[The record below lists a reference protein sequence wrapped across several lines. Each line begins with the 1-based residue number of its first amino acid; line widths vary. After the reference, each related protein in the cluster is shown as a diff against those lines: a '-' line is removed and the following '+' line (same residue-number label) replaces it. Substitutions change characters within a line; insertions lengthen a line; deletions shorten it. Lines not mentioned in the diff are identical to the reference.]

1 VPRYFLG
8 SATTR
13 SISMR
18 APGDES
24 WFTQIVV
31 EAAGVVLFGFIAFAA
46 ALTISRNMDNRTA
59 TLEMPFLVFMAPLAL
74 GAFLLALET
83 AIVLARIIR
92 AGHADAKR
100 TTLT

>member
-1 VPRYFLG
+1 
-8 SATTR
+8 
-13 SISMR
+13 MR